1 MIYIDTLGSPLLK
14 GKAIVLDFEGLTYA
28 VVN

>member
-1 MIYIDTLGSPLLK
+1 MISIDTLGSPLLK
-14 GKAIVLDFEGLTYA
+14 GKAIVLDCEGLTYK

>member
-1 MIYIDTLGSPLLK
+1 MISINTLGFPLLK
-14 GKAIVLDFEGLTYA
+14 SKAIVLDFEGLTYA